1 MSSKYNCAKAGTSFL
16 KVHNWRDPIGGNMVK
31 PFELEVMIVS
41 KDLLRNVVQMLPTA
55 SPRDVW
61 SGTNQRRASKF
72 KQQVVFLLQWVG
84 MPEGDDSLILEKL
97 EPNEETQLVEAGKLL
112 KKLSY
117 DS

>member
-72 KQQVVFLLQWVG
+72 KQQVVFCCNGLECRKETTHSFWKSW
-84 MPEGDDSLILEKL
+84 SLMKRR
-97 EPNEETQLVEAGKLL
+97 
-112 KKLSY
+112 SW
-117 DS
+117 